1 MYIPGLGPFLEGS
14 EKFSYLQSRSK
25 ISNLIITELFYSH
38 ILNMARRP
46 VDQWV
51 FVLDRWVFVLD
62 RWVFVLDRWVFV
74 LDRWVFVLDQWV
86 FVSDQW
92 VFVLDHRVLGLR
104 SSFLGLRF
112 RHIPQVLSRNAIR
125 ISNDYGCVENE
136 EPKTKTWK
144 IKFL

>member
-62 RWVFVLDRWVFV
+62 RWVFVLDQCVFV
-74 LDRWVFVLDQWV
+74 LDRWVFA
-86 FVSDQW
+86 
-92 VFVLDHRVLGLR
+92 LDHRVLGLR
-104 SSFLGLRF
+104 SSFLGLRC
-112 RHIPQVLSRNAIR
+112 RHIPIHPHVPRFYYIF
-125 ISNDYGCVENE
+125 I
-136 EPKTKTWK
+136 
-144 IKFL
+144 